1 MLRQLSYPGMYHR
14 NICEFLLL
22 LFFSKHTCLPVP
34 FSYMSF
40 TKLYF
45 DSDMH
50 ANESHKDD
58 LAFSSRND
66 QLRMRCSIWFRA
78 TFNLGLEDSVGAH

>member
-1 MLRQLSYPGMYHR
+1 
-14 NICEFLLL
+14 
-22 LFFSKHTCLPVP
+22 
-34 FSYMSF
+34 MSF